1 MSKKQFNQLSL
12 VQRSQLQTLL
22 KEKDSL
28 AKISVEMNLS
38 RQTLYRE
45 ILRNSFPISCD
56 KPGLKSSCINYLKCH
71 KEKKSYRL
79 ECPSDC
85 INYQPG
91 RQYCVKRKNAV
102 IFFIIITM
110 LKTHQILITKELIKQ
125 MPFLKL
131 MRK

>member
-91 RQYCVKRKNAV
+91 RQYCLKKYPFVCNNCKKKRC
-102 IFFIIITM
+102 
-110 LKTHQILITKELIKQ
+110 
-125 MPFLKL
+125 
-131 MRK
+131 